1 MMQADAEYNLVVL
14 AGKVFRFMFSLMFS
28 LVVQDGS
35 GIAYINSIAL
45 WFAERRFRYEPK
57 QGAEQIDLGKG
68 MKIDLF
74 YFWFG

>member
-45 WFAERRFRYEPK
+45 
-57 QGAEQIDLGKG
+57 
-68 MKIDLF
+68 
-74 YFWFG
+74 